1 MGFWDKFGVRFYK
14 IERVLHMIRDFGD
27 KLRARSRAIVL
38 ILSEKTN
45 AMVRLSAVPRAALF
59 SGAPPGVGLRI
70 ANLKPTMNFATPT
83 AVAATLAALTAAADG
98 TAAPAAASKPAPSA
112 GQHPDIIVIM
122 TDQQTAGAMSCA
134 GNPWVRTPAMDAL
147 AADGVRFTRA
157 YCPYPLSGP
166 CRASLVTGRMPFEVG
181 AADNGIRPSAEALR
195 EGIGHRM
202 SAAGYECLYA
212 GKWHVPEVNL
222 PDSGTGFRRISKM
235 DDPTLAAACDA
246 ALGACDGRKPLFLVA
261 SLLNPHE
268 ICEYGRNE
276 TLQYGELEPFAT
288 GECPNLPANFMPSTY
303 AAEALTLERAASPR
317 YHDTGTYTEDD
328 WRRYLYAYYRF
339 VERVD
344 HEVGRLIEVLKK
356 YRLYDDAVI
365 LFLSDHGDGAAAH
378 GWNQKWN
385 LQEEV
390 INVPLIVKSPKG
402 AGLRGAVNTAALSNV
417 GLDLYATVCD
427 YAGVSPDAGRY
438 RGRSLRPVAE
448 GRAETLHEEVFVETL
463 LSGVGMRG
471 WSIVGPRY
479 KYVLYQWGRNREA
492 LYDLQSDPGEM
503 VNLAVDRRYF
513 GELVRLRRALYE
525 WGVRIGEQRLIRNL
539 RPWAGSEE

>member
-1 MGFWDKFGVRFYK
+1 MTS
-14 IERVLHMIRDFGD
+14 LNPAS
-27 KLRARSRAIVL
+27 L
-38 ILSEKTN
+38 
-45 AMVRLSAVPRAALF
+45 AAL
-59 SGAPPGVGLRI
+59 
-70 ANLKPTMNFATPT
+70 T
-83 AVAATLAALTAAADG
+83 AALTAAADAV
-98 TAAPAAASKPAPSA
+98 AAPAPKPAPSA
-112 GQHPDIIVIM
+112 GKRPDIIVIM
-122 TDQQTAGAMSCA
+122 TDQQTAGALSCA
-134 GNPWVRTPAMDAL
+134 GNPWVQTPAMDAL

-166 CRASLVTGRMPFEVG
+166 CRASLITGRMPFEVG
-181 AADNGIRPSAEALR
+181 AADNGVRPSADAMR

-222 PDSGTGFRRISKM
+222 PESGTGFRRIAKM
-235 DDPTLAAACDA
+235 GDPTLADACDT
-246 ALGACDGRKPLFLVA
+246 ALDAYVGSKPLFLVA

-276 TLQYGELEPFAT
+276 TLQYGELDPFAT
-288 GECPNLPANFMPSTY
+288 EDCPNLPANFMPSTY
-303 AAEALTLERAASPR
+303 EAEALSLERTTSPR
-317 YHDTGTYTEDD
+317 YHDTYTYTQDD

-344 HEVGRLIEVLKK
+344 REVGRIVGVLK
-356 YRLYDDAVI
+356 RHGLYDDAVI

-390 INVPLIVKSPKG
+390 VNVPLIVKSPKDR
-402 AGLRGAVNTAALSNV
+402 GLRGAVNTAALSNV

-427 YAGVSPDAGRY
+427 YAGVALDTARY
-438 RGRSLRPVAE
+438 RGRSLRSVAE
-448 GRAETLHEEVFVETL
+448 GRAETLHDEVFVETL

-492 LYDLQSDPGEM
+492 LYDLQADPGEM
-503 VNLAVDRRYF
+503 VNLAVDRRYAA
-513 GELVRLRRALYE
+513 ELGRLRRALYE
-525 WGVRIGEQRLIRNL
+525 WGVRIGEQRLVRNL
-539 RPWAGSEE
+539 APYARGGE